1 MSEDKI
7 EKQQD
12 GLPYMKTRITIAI
25 LCIILGVY
33 VYQQGGV
40 VTQLEN
46 VAKVFVEH
54 ADAGSNGRALS
65 LCLLGAGGLGIY
77 TQIKQWKQGMLIS
90 GILCGAG
97 TLFSLNVGIYEDLYI
112 WNTVSAIFSAVL
124 LILFFKI
131 NPKEY

>member
-1 MSEDKI
+1 MSDDKI

-12 GLPYMKTRITIAI
+12 GLPYMKTRIIIAI

-54 ADAGSNGRALS
+54 ADVGSNGRALS

-112 WNTVSAIFSAVL
+112 WNTVSAIFSAIL

-131 NPKEY
+131 NPKVY